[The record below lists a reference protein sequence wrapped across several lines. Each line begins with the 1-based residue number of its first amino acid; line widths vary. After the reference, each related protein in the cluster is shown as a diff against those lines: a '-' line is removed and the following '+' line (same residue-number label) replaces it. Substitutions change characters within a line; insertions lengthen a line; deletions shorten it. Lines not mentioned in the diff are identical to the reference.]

1 MSNTGIKKILFTV
14 ISVLIVATVVA
25 VSFAIWDTK
34 TADNSFKATG
44 GDRINVTVAGAETF
58 NASLVPD
65 GVIIPSAASA
75 STKNALY
82 IYADFTPVMS
92 ADATKKAELHW
103 KFDTFKLDGTDLL
116 KADKLALND
125 DAILDCWVSTVATLD
140 KPSNVIESGTGKLES
155 GTKYYF
161 VVKFKMF
168 KYKEY
173 TYTDAANNNKV
184 YKFYSNGSYSIGD
197 ADQGAYDNNFL
208 TSLGIEINST
218 LTPYENA
225 PYQSEYIDTAK
236 YNGYSGKAIQTK
248 IEIYAVGTA
257 NN

>member
-58 NASLVPD
+58 NALLVPD
-65 GVIIPSAASA
+65 GVIPSAASA

-82 IYADFTPVMS
+82 IYADFTPKIGN
-92 ADATKKAELHW
+92 DDTKNAKLRW
-103 KFDTFKLDGTDLL
+103 KFETFKLDGTDLL
-116 KADKLALND
+116 KADKLALKD
-125 DAILDCWVSTVATLD
+125 ESVLDCWVSTVATLD
-140 KPSNVIESGTGKLES
+140 KPSNVIESGKGELVS

-173 TYTDAANNNKV
+173 TDATNKV

-197 ADQGAYDNNFL
+197 ANQGTYDNNFL
-208 TSLGIEINST
+208 TGLGITINSA

-225 PYQSEYIDTAK
+225 PYQSEFIDTAK
-236 YNGYSGKAIQTK
+236 YSGYSGKAIQTAIK
-248 IEIYAVGTA
+248 IYAEQSA
-257 NN
+257 N